1 MFFMTGNMDGA
12 KKKILE
18 FNQELNLITE
28 MVYFDGLVD
37 TLGKPQNYHSSD
49 IGVKQLE
56 ALRLALQFPIDK
68 VFPCID
74 LYRMFLAHP

>member
-1 MFFMTGNMDGA
+1 MDGA

-18 FNQELNLITE
+18 FNQELGLITE
-28 MVYFDGLVD
+28 MVHFDGLVEV
-37 TLGKPQNYHSSD
+37 LGSPQTYHSSD

-56 ALRLALQFPIDK
+56 ALRLALSFPNDK

-74 LYRMFLAHP
+74 LYRMFLTHP